1 MPALTLDVILVCPI
15 KPRRS
20 GLLAVGFFHEVRGA
34 MTGNHLMRGEKI
46 VEMGVID
53 YGVSMDAI
61 LSDTNPNSSG
71 AISGMGKTNPRQ

>member
-1 MPALTLDVILVCPI
+1 
-15 KPRRS
+15 
-20 GLLAVGFFHEVRGA
+20 

-61 LSDTNPNSSG
+61 LSDTNPNGSG